1 MTSQTQ
7 AVFDAAMA
15 LPEDER
21 WLLVERLMD
30 TLPPPLDEDRTAE
43 EFAAE
48 LDRRWAEFQKDPSTA
63 VPWNQVKLG
72 E

>member
-7 AVFDAAMA
+7 TVFDAAMA
-15 LPEDER
+15 LPEAER
-21 WLLVERLMD
+21 LLLVERLME
-30 TLPPPLDEDRTAE
+30 TLPPDQDDRTDE
-43 EFAAE
+43 EMAAE

-63 VPWNQVKLG
+63 VSWDQVKLG

>member
-1 MTSQTQ
+1 MSAQNQ
-7 AVFDAAMA
+7 AIFDAAMA

-21 WLLVERLMD
+21 LLLVERLMES
-30 TLPPPLDEDRTAE
+30 LPPDQDDRTDE

-48 LDRRWAEFQKDPSTA
+48 LDRRWAEFQQDPSSA
-63 VPWNQVKLG
+63 VPWDQVKFG